1 MQNVENTETLKIAT
15 FTPEHG
21 EKKEKKEKKE
31 EGKEQKKKEEKKKKD
46 EKKEESVSMKRSNLS
61 LDKLKNSSLFR
72 KKEKKVTFNSFLKTL

>member
-31 EGKEQKKKEEKKKKD
+31 EGKEQKKKKD

-72 KKEKKVTFNSFLKTL
+72 KKEKKVTFNSFL